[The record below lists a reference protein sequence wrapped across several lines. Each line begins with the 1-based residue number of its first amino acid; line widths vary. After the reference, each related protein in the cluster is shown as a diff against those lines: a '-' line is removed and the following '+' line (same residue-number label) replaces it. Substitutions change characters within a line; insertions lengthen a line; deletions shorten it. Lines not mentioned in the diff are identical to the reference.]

1 MNTPSAK
8 LSVYVGE
15 RFACVKI
22 VGRANFNSSIDF
34 RTLISELR
42 QKGYNYFVLELSEC
56 ALMDSTFL
64 GVLAGLRTRENKGG
78 QTIELLNPN
87 ARITELLENL
97 GILSLFTVT
106 HGKDV
111 VPAGASPVPQATCE
125 HTRLETSEA
134 CLEAHRTLIELNPA
148 NAPKFKDVTQFLM
161 DDIKRLRGAA

>member
-1 MNTPSAK
+1 MSTPSAR

-22 VGRANFNSSIDF
+22 VGRANFNSSMDF
-34 RTLISELR
+34 RALISELR

-64 GVLAGLRTRENKGG
+64 GVLAGLRTRESKGE

-87 ARITELLENL
+87 ARITDLLENL
-97 GILSLFTVT
+97 GILGLFKLT

-111 VPAGASPVPQATCE
+111 VPPNAQPVPQASCE
-125 HTRLETSEA
+125 HSRLETSEA

-148 NAPKFKDVTQFLM
+148 NAPKFKDVTQFLLE
-161 DDIKRLRGAA
+161 DVKRLRGTA